1 MCRCPG
7 PTCPLL
13 LLRVATPVEAPAGGV
28 HGPPSPRGLLCCYVL
43 LPLRC
48 SQPPGQLA
56 APPQGVHGRAEPR
69 TQVFG
74 PVGQAGSTGSF
85 EHFSSSSW
93 CEAQSHGSGRGQ
105 ALPLGSLVVWGER
118 PGSLLWEAAD
128 RAQEPG
134 LGPFQGTER
143 KSVCLDERVLA

>member
-43 LPLRC
+43 LPLHC

-56 APPQGVHGRAEPR
+56 APPQGVHGRAEPW

-74 PVGQAGSTGSF
+74 PVGQAGSIGVRRKAA
-85 EHFSSSSW
+85 EVGEARPCPWGASW
-93 CEAQSHGSGRGQ
+93 SEGRG
-105 ALPLGSLVVWGER
+105 
-118 PGSLLWEAAD
+118 
-128 RAQEPG
+128 
-134 LGPFQGTER
+134 
-143 KSVCLDERVLA
+143 LARCCGRRRT